1 MNKPPK
7 LAKFLLKILSSHE
20 KDNAFLGDIEELFH
34 DRAEYQGQWRSK
46 QWYWWEIAKSLPK
59 FLRESIRWRMAMLGN
74 YVKIALRNMRRQK
87 GYSIINIVGLAVG
100 IACTI
105 FILLWVRDEL
115 SFDRFHKN
123 ADRIYRVVFST
134 SDDDLTPTNANGAFG
149 VGPALK
155 KDFPEVLEVVRI
167 RKMGQGVKRYVGYKD
182 KKNYELRFFF
192 AEPSIL
198 SVFDFPLIKGNPA
211 TVLDDPNSIVLTEET
226 AKKYFGNEDP
236 MGKTIEADPYNDGN
250 LMLFQVTGIAQNVP
264 PNSHLHFDFLAS
276 YSSLKEDT
284 EEFSGFYQHYTYAL
298 LSGKLAAESLNPK
311 LLDFLHRNWRKN
323 PWYTISLQ
331 PLLDIRLHSRLKS
344 EVEPTGNILYVYIFS
359 AIAVFVLLIACI
371 NFMNLTSA
379 RAVKR
384 AKEVGLRKVVGA
396 RKNQLVRQFLGESL
410 LLSLFSTSVA
420 VILVVFF
427 MPLFNR
433 LTGKGIAL
441 SFLGNPSF
449 VLGIAA
455 IAFVVGVIA
464 GIYPAFFLSAFQPID
479 TLKSRTGYSFSGT
492 VLRKGLVIFQFALSI
507 GIIFSTLLVQ
517 KQMNHIRS
525 TNLGYDKEQIMVIP
539 LNKDLRRN
547 YEGFRNALLENPG
560 IENTTTSS
568 YVPTRGS
575 GHLDFRFEGNEEN
588 IGQVIYSVDKEFI
601 DTYGLKLLAGKNIQ
615 NLPTDNKTLE
625 FLASEMTV
633 QEAGYSSRR
642 DAVGKAVSVEEYKG
656 HILGV
661 VNDINIYSLHIEP
674 YSICYVLTPI
684 RGHNYMSVR
693 ILPQNVSETISYIQ
707 KTWKTM
713 IPYYPLD
720 YFFLD
725 ASFEQMHIADKKM
738 GEIFS
743 VFSILAIFVAC
754 MGLFG
759 LATYTAEQKTKE
771 IGVRKVLGASVPNIY
786 LLLSR
791 EFLKWVALAN
801 LIAWPVAYYA
811 MHNWLQN
818 FAYRVM
824 IGWEIFLLSAGM
836 ALSIS
841 IITVSYQSIKA
852 AVANPVDSLRY
863 E

>member
-1 MNKPPK
+1 
-7 LAKFLLKILSSHE
+7 
-20 KDNAFLGDIEELFH
+20 
-34 DRAEYQGQWRSK
+34 
-46 QWYWWEIAKSLPK
+46 
-59 FLRESIRWRMAMLGN
+59 MAMFGN
-74 YVKIALRNMRRQK
+74 YAKIALRNVKRQK
-87 GYSIINIVGLAVG
+87 GYSVINIAGLAVG

-105 FILLWVRDEL
+105 FILLWVQDEL
-115 SFDRFHKN
+115 SFDRFHEN

-134 SDDDLTPTNANGAFG
+134 SDEDLTPTNANGAFG

-155 KDFPEVLEVVRI
+155 RDFPEILEVVRI

-182 KKNYELRFFF
+182 KKYYELRFFF

-198 SVFDFPLIKGNPA
+198 SVFDFPLVKGNPDMA
-211 TVLDDPNSIVLTEET
+211 LNDPNSIVLTEET

-250 LMLFQVTGIAQNVP
+250 LMLFSVTGIAQNVP
-264 PNSHLHFDFLAS
+264 SHSHLHFDFLAS
-276 YSSLKEDT
+276 YSSLKENTD
-284 EEFSGFYQHYTYAL
+284 EFSGFYQHYTYAL
-298 LSGKLAAESLNPK
+298 LSGKSAAETLDPK
-311 LLDFLHRNWRKN
+311 LLDFLHRNWREN

-331 PLLDIRLHSRLKS
+331 PLLDIRLHSKLRS

-420 VILVVFF
+420 VILVIFF
-427 MPLFNR
+427 MPLFNK
-433 LTGKGIAL
+433 LTGKAIAL
-441 SFLGNPSF
+441 SFLANPSF

-507 GIIFSTLLVQ
+507 GIIFATLIVQ
-517 KQMNHIRS
+517 KQMEYIRARD
-525 TNLGYDKEQIMVIP
+525 LGYDKEQIMVIP
-539 LNKDLRRN
+539 LNKDLRSN
-547 YEGFRNALLENPG
+547 YEGFRNALLEYQG
-560 IENTTTSS
+560 IENATTSS

-601 DTYGLKLLAGKNIQ
+601 DTYGLKLLAGKNVQ
-615 NLPTDNKTLE
+615 NLPADNKTLE
-625 FLASEMTV
+625 FLASELTI
-633 QEAGYSSRR
+633 QEVGYSSPQ

-707 KTWKTM
+707 KTWKKL

-725 ASFEQMHIADKKM
+725 ASFEQMHLADKKM

-759 LATYTAEQKTKE
+759 LATYTAEQRTKE
-771 IGVRKVLGASVPNIY
+771 IGVRKVLGASVSNIY

-811 MHNWLQN
+811 MHKWLQN
-818 FAYRVM
+818 FAYRIN
-824 IGWEIFLLSAGM
+824 IGWEIFLVSAGA
-836 ALSIS
+836 ALLIS
-841 IITVSYQSIKA
+841 VVTVSYQSIRA
-852 AVANPVDSLRY
+852 AVSNPVDSLRY

>member
-20 KDNAFLGDIEELFH
+20 KDDAFMGDIEELFH
-34 DRAEYQGQWRSK
+34 DHAEYQGQWRSK
-46 QWYWWEIAKSLPK
+46 KWYWWEILKSLPK
-59 FLRESIRWRMAMLGN
+59 FLRESIRWRMAMVGN
-74 YVKIALRNMRRQK
+74 YVKIALRNVKRQK
-87 GYSIINIVGLAVG
+87 GYSIINIAGLAVG

-105 FILLWVRDEL
+105 FILLWVQDEL
-115 SFDRFHKN
+115 SFDRFHDN

-134 SDDDLTPTNANGAFG
+134 SDEDLTPTNANGAFG

-155 KDFPEVLEVVRI
+155 RDFPEVLEVVRI

-182 KKNYELRFFF
+182 KKYYELRFFF

-198 SVFDFPLIKGNPA
+198 AVFDFPLIKGNPA
-211 TVLDDPNSIVLTEET
+211 TALDAPSSIVLTEET

-264 PNSHLHFDFLAS
+264 SHSHLHFDFLAS
-276 YSSLKEDT
+276 YSSLKENTD
-284 EEFSGFYQHYTYAL
+284 EFSGFYQHYTYAL
-298 LSGKLAAESLNPK
+298 LSGKSAADSLNPK
-311 LLDFLHRNWRKN
+311 LLDFLHRNWREN

-420 VILVVFF
+420 VILVIFF
-427 MPLFNR
+427 MPLFNK
-433 LTGKGIAL
+433 LTGKAIAL
-441 SFLGNPSF
+441 SFLANPSF

-479 TLKSRTGYSFSGT
+479 TLKSRIRYSFSGT
-492 VLRKGLVIFQFALSI
+492 VLRKALVIFQFTLSI
-507 GIIFSTLLVQ
+507 GIIFATLIVQ
-517 KQMNHIRS
+517 KQMEYIRARD
-525 TNLGYDKEQIMVIP
+525 LGYDKEQIMVIP
-539 LNKDLRRN
+539 LNKDLRKN
-547 YEGFRNALLENPG
+547 YEGFRNALLEYQG
-560 IENTTTSS
+560 IENATTSS

-601 DTYGLKLLAGKNIQ
+601 DTYGLTLLAGKNVQ
-615 NLPTDNKTLE
+615 NLPSDNKTLE
-625 FLASEMTV
+625 FLASELTI
-633 QEAGYSSRR
+633 QEAGYSSPQ

-693 ILPQNVSETISYIQ
+693 ILPQNVSETISNIQ
-707 KTWKTM
+707 KTWKKL

-725 ASFEQMHIADKKM
+725 ASFEQMHLADKKM

-759 LATYTAEQKTKE
+759 LATYTAEQRTKE
-771 IGVRKVLGASVPNIY
+771 IGVRKVLGASVSNIY

-801 LIAWPVAYYA
+801 IIAWPVAYFA
-811 MHNWLQN
+811 MHKWLQN
-818 FAYRVM
+818 FAYRIN
-824 IGWEIFLLSAGM
+824 IGWEIFLVSAGA
-836 ALSIS
+836 ALFIS
-841 IITVSYQSIKA
+841 VVTVSYQSIRA
-852 AVANPVDSLRY
+852 AVSNPVDSLRY